1 MADFSG
7 SMTHKHRAR
16 VLAVLAASIAALV
29 GAGAA
34 PQSPAGPPPA
44 GKDRTAVLLAIN
56 DVYRIE
62 GLQEGKIGGLAR
74 VRALRK
80 ELEREA
86 PDLLMLHGG
95 DFLFPSFA
103 SRMYR
108 GAQMIAALNDLDG
121 DPAAFDPR
129 MFVTLGN
136 HEFDQR
142 RLADSRI
149 LSDRIE
155 ESQFR
160 WLGGNITFV
169 KGPDGRPLVASKNLA
184 RTAIVETGGIR
195 IGLFGLTI
203 PTLGVE
209 YIADFAGEQAAAREL
224 IAQLRAQKAEVI
236 IALTHLNA
244 SDDRRL
250 IEALGDEG
258 PDLVIGGHEHEP
270 VRIEV
275 KGRWILK
282 ADAGARTAT
291 IVRLTRKADGSV
303 AVKSELRPLAGESP
317 RPDPQVQSLVNE
329 WLGRQQREF
338 CAAAKAAPD
347 CLLERYGHAT
357 TELEAEET
365 KIRGRE
371 TSLGNWVADRMLEA
385 FRPCGAQVAFM
396 NSGGLRINGDLAAG
410 SDIMRRHVEELFA
423 YPTPLYLL
431 KIDGATLLKVAEQS
445 VRGWPGSG
453 TWLQI
458 AGFAFRHDTAHRSA
472 SGLAWLGA
480 GKARAVAPGEP
491 VLAVTADYLI
501 NPDIGD
507 QDGYQMLNRGQV
519 VAGCAANGVDLKTLV
534 IRDIRA
540 AEPAGIAPKV
550 EGRICQGAPGAPCL
564 ALDR

>member
-1 MADFSG
+1 MIQPG
-7 SMTHKHRAR
+7 PRVRA
-16 VLAVLAASIAALV
+16 LLLLGASLAALL
-29 GAGAA
+29 GAGASFQAAA
-34 PQSPAGPPPA
+34 PSPSRG
-44 GKDRTAVLLAIN
+44 GDRTAVLLAIN

-62 GLQEGKIGGLAR
+62 GLQEGTIGGLAR

-108 GAQMIAALNDLDG
+108 GAQMISVLNDLDG
-121 DPAAFDPR
+121 DPSAFDPR

-142 RLADSRI
+142 RLRESEVLAS
-149 LSDRIE
+149 RIE

-160 WLGGNITFV
+160 WLAGNITFAN
-169 KGPDGRPLVASKNLA
+169 GPDGKPLVAAKNLS
-184 RTAIVETGGIR
+184 RTAMVESGGIR

-209 YIADFAGEQAAAREL
+209 YVKDFAGEQATAREL
-224 IAQLRAQKAEVI
+224 VAELRAQKAEVI
-236 IALTHLNA
+236 VALTHMNA
-244 SDDRRL
+244 AEDRRL
-250 IEALGDEG
+250 LEALGEAG

-270 VRIEV
+270 VRIQV
-275 KGRWILK
+275 RGRWILK

-291 IVRLTRKADGSV
+291 IVRLTRKADGTV
-303 AVKSELRPLAGESP
+303 LVNSELRPLGGDSP
-317 RPDPQVQSLVNE
+317 SPDPQVQTLVDE
-329 WLGRQQREF
+329 WQSRQQREF
-338 CAAAKAAPD
+338 CAAAKTGPD
-347 CLLERYGHAT
+347 CLREVYGHSQ

-396 NSGGLRINGDLAAG
+396 NSGGLRINGDLPAG
-410 SDIMRRHVEELFA
+410 GTIIRRHIEELFA

-431 KIDGATLLKVAEQS
+431 KIDGATLTRVAEQS

-458 AGFAFRHDTAHRSA
+458 AGFAFRHDTVGRTATS
-472 SGLAWLGA
+472 LTWLGS
-480 GKARAVAPGEP
+480 GKARPVAPGEE

-507 QDGYQMLNRGQV
+507 QDGYLMLNRSQV
-519 VAGCAANGVDLKTLV
+519 VKECAVNGLDLKARM
-534 IRDIRA
+534 IRDVKE
-540 AEPAGIAPKV
+540 AEPAGISPRV

-564 ALDR
+564 AVLR